1 MDCTCT
7 PVSSLQSR
15 GLARASPASITCMR
29 VAAQDVTS
37 EAKSWRLKVG
47 RLCGAMSIVLP
58 AALRRV
64 GPSALHRTPVA
75 TVTNSS
81 ENKRLV
87 ALKRKSSLI
96 ASVPPANLSS
106 GALVSSGEY
115 RGLGGSGGS
124 RVHALGQR
132 GKGLGGGERGSASG
146 LVAGL
151 QMRAILRCGRISHG
165 MSEGCNDGAGGQ
177 SL

>member
-1 MDCTCT
+1 VDCTCT
-7 PVSSLQSR
+7 PASSLQSR

-47 RLCGAMSIVLP
+47 RLCGAMSIVPP

-87 ALKRKSSLI
+87 AFEKKKLIDCICATRTPVERSARLQRRVSRPGRQRRQQSARAGTKRKR
-96 ASVPPANLSS
+96 ARGGRA
-106 GALVSSGEY
+106 GECQWAG
-115 RGLGGSGGS
+115 R
-124 RVHALGQR
+124 RVAD
-132 GKGLGGGERGSASG
+132 
-146 LVAGL
+146 AGRL
-151 QMRAILRCGRISHG
+151 EMWQ
-165 MSEGCNDGAGGQ
+165 NQ
-177 SL
+177 SWDE